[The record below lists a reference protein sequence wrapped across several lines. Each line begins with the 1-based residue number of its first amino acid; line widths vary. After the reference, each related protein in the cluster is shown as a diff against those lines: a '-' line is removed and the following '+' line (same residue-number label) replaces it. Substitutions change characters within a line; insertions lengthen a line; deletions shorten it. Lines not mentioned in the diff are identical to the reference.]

1 MSMVHDRAWC
11 LMIVYPLAS
20 LREGCIDSFVGNA
33 CVFSVKWDG
42 GTSKDVV
49 GMVKQAGE
57 WRSARAMILIESYK
71 LSPEKRLCAP
81 RENVFKKKRKRLF
94 NGKTEQ

>member
-1 MSMVHDRAWC
+1 MGYIDVSMSMVHDRAWC

-33 CVFSVKWDG
+33 RVLSVKWHR

-49 GMVKQAGE
+49 GVVKQAGD
-57 WRSARAMILIESYK
+57 WRGGHHMI
-71 LSPEKRLCAP
+71 
-81 RENVFKKKRKRLF
+81 
-94 NGKTEQ
+94 